1 MTQALDLTSRQIAA
15 IRACGFHPGG
25 LRTSA
30 YPKTMPSLVAAG
42 LVEQRQKVDPAER
55 HQMGWFLT
63 AAGKRLLQSAGT
75 GEPSA

>member
-1 MTQALDLTSRQIAA
+1 MSQAPDLTSRQIAA

-30 YPKTMPSLVAAG
+30 YPKTMPGLVAVG
-42 LVEQRQKVDPAER
+42 LIKQRQKVDPAER
-55 HQMGWFLT
+55 NQMGWFLT
-63 AAGKRLLQSAGT
+63 TAGKRLLRSVGT